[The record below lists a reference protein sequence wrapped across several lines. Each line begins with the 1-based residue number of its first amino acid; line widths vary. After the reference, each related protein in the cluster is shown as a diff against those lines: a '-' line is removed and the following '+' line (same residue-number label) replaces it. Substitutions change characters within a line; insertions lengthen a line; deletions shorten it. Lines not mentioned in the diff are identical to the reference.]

1 MILRGKSKNCGSL
14 HSPFLLFDVKQ
25 AFPSSASV
33 ALTGCRSPGLRI
45 VASISF
51 PVSQWMLSHYRRSS
65 LTVAGPHGMFAR
77 FPLSRQ
83 LPEHL
88 AYSICT
94 FNLPQSKVLRKRCS
108 LTDRIFYV
116 SAPAAAL
123 WVASAKPKIQRLK
136 HHRSR

>member
-25 AFPSSASV
+25 AFPSSASA
-33 ALTGCRSPGLRI
+33 ALTGCRSPGLRV

-65 LTVAGPHGMFAR
+65 LTVAGPHGIFAR

-83 LPEHL
+83 MPEHL
-88 AYSICT
+88 ALFICT
-94 FNLPQSKVLRKRCS
+94 INLSQSEVLRKGRS
-108 LTDRIFYV
+108 ITDRIFSV
-116 SAPAAAL
+116 SVPAADL
-123 WVASAKPKIQRLK
+123 WAASERPEMRHLK
-136 HHRSR
+136 LHRSA